1 MIKYSKAQEVYMLA
15 KAHLEALEDQEKEL
29 ERQYIADNSIT
40 NPDGSIP
47 DQIYCIDDKET
58 FDRVNEGFAKMTEDN
73 GLWDE
78 ILEAREMLKQA
89 EENLINW
96 GLSIVKK
103 DMPKSL
109 FQTLQ
114 NGLNRYKIR
123 KQVIDLTLKLAL

>member
-15 KAHLEALEDQEKEL
+15 KAHLETLEDQEKEL
-29 ERQYIADNSIT
+29 ERQYIIDNGIK

-47 DQIYCIDDKET
+47 DSIYCIDDDET
-58 FDRVNEGFAKMTEDN
+58 FNRVNEATAKIAEEI
-73 GLWDE
+73 GLWAE
-78 ILEAREMLKQA
+78 IQEAREMLKQA